1 MLCLHLGLGSL
12 LTANYCSSLEL
23 RCIASTFF
31 IYDTVS
37 KFAND
42 TEKNLR
48 GFKVILLITS
58 VLMHFKCFHKKEDR
72 VIGSENF
79 K

>member
-1 MLCLHLGLGSL
+1 MLCLHVGLGSL
-12 LTANYCSSLEL
+12 LTTNYCSSLEL
-23 RCIASTFF
+23 RCIASNFLY
-31 IYDTVS
+31 ITVS

-42 TEKNLR
+42 TEKKLMWIQSYPFN
-48 GFKVILLITS
+48 TS